1 MSKVVDKPRPSNP
14 LDEIIAHAPHEPRSV
29 GEGPNGGLA
38 LWKPWALDTLGTGC
52 LQRPK
57 AVAARLV
64 VVQRV
69 GAPERVAKIQRACVR
84 NSECGRMRGRG
95 ASATGLSRPEESG
108 GGAVQ
113 RCAEVACAI
122 GMECGSLDSCLEPR
136 AARHAHAHPCGC
148 GGG

>member
-14 LDEIIAHAPHEPRSV
+14 LDEIIAHTPHEPRSV

-38 LWKPWALDTLGTGC
+38 LWEPWALDTLGTGC

-84 NSECGRMRGRG
+84 NSECGRMRGGAYLLRG
-95 ASATGLSRPEESG
+95 YLAWRSRGVELCRG
-108 GGAVQ
+108 V
-113 RCAEVACAI
+113 R
-122 GMECGSLDSCLEPR
+122 R
-136 AARHAHAHPCGC
+136 WHAQ
-148 GGG
+148 